1 MCVIRICDRGETS
14 WTMEIKSLDRNTV
27 LGPQFSLKP
36 FLTFESTGHVA
47 KILAASVIPMSNRTL
62 ETELE
67 EQKK

>member
-1 MCVIRICDRGETS
+1 
-14 WTMEIKSLDRNTV
+14 MEIKSLDRNTV